1 MISGARKARPS
12 FLRRLVARAQARE
25 LAAFVVSGPEATR
38 AIGVDLEAAG
48 LRVSHTPRHA
58 SVLVLVG
65 ELPPGLK
72 RAAAVAYAQM
82 PRPRAILAVG
92 VGDVSP
98 LPAPDVAVGPGQE
111 DVAVGAAEL
120 RRLFARSAF
129 SPEASDFDVD
139 AIRIQTEY
147 VCPMHPEIVRSE
159 PGSCPICGMD
169 LVPREAAGMNNLGA
183 TDDAGH
189 GTHHGSMDHGGHEQ
203 HDAQEEDHGSHG
215 NTDNGEGE
223 HPAAAHDDREEGRDE
238 GHEVADHGH
247 TERDGHGQGGVS
259 HAEHDHAEHQHA
271 DEGDAEAHPDG
282 HGDSEHGAHGEHEG
296 RKHTEH
302 GGHDHGGHEHMD
314 HDDMGFM
321 SMVEMTENLPRS
333 SDGLQMEWVEGVPFG
348 PLFPGLPGGLTLTVT
363 LDGDTVAGAEAES
376 IEGRASADDLA
387 GPAETLADRLARLD
401 PLSPIAYRVLALR
414 ALESAA
420 GVEPDERMVFAR
432 VGALE
437 KERATSHLGWL
448 SLFGRLIGYRWLED
462 RAGRFQL
469 ALVRAASIDE
479 VARLWIEAGRLS
491 RRVEKTPLLRRK
503 LRDVGLLPEEAEP
516 LGSVARAAGVG
527 RDARADEEVYQSLG
541 FEPVIREGDDALSRL
556 RVRLAEIEQSLD
568 LVQKAGEMAVP
579 ERTPNGVTLREGS
592 ATVETPRGAAALRL
606 TPERGALEVVELDEP
621 SARHLGLVGEV
632 AEQQELADAL
642 VGVASLDL
650 SPWGMAR

>member
-1 MISGARKARPS
+1 VISGARQARPN
-12 FLRRLVARAQARE
+12 FFRRLVAWAQARE
-25 LAAFVVSGPEATR
+25 LAAFVVSGPEAAR

-48 LRVSHTPRHA
+48 LRASHTPRHA

-72 RAAAVAYAQM
+72 RATAVAYAQM

-92 VGDVSP
+92 VGDVSL
-98 LPAPDVAVGPGQE
+98 LPKPDVAVGPGQE
-111 DVAVGAAEL
+111 DVAAGAAEL

-139 AIRIQTEY
+139 AIRTQTEY
-147 VCPMHPEIVRSE
+147 VCPMHPEVVRSE

-169 LVPREAAGMNNLGA
+169 LVPRGAAGVNNLGA
-183 TDDAGH
+183 ADDAGD
-189 GTHHGSMDHGGHEQ
+189 GTHHGSMDHGSHEQ
-203 HDAQEEDHGSHG
+203 HDAQDEDHGSHG
-215 NTDNGEGE
+215 DTGHGEGE
-223 HPAAAHDDREEGRDE
+223 HPTAAHDDREEGWDE
-238 GHEVADHGH
+238 GREVADHGH
-247 TERDGHGQGGVS
+247 SEHDGHGQGGVS
-259 HAEHDHAEHQHA
+259 HGEHDHAEHQHT
-271 DEGDAEAHPDG
+271 DEGDADAHPDG

-296 RKHTEH
+296 HEHTDH

-314 HDDMGFM
+314 HGDMGFM

-333 SDGLQMEWVEGVPFG
+333 SDGLQMEWVEDVPFG

-363 LDGDTVAGAEAES
+363 LDGDTVAGAEAEG
-376 IEGRASADDLA
+376 IEGRASAKDL
-387 GPAETLADRLARLD
+387 GGLAETLADRLARLD

-437 KERATSHLGWL
+437 KERAASHLGWL
-448 SLFGRLIGYRWLED
+448 SLFGRLIGYQWLED
-462 RAGRFQL
+462 RAGSFQL

-479 VARLWIEAGRLS
+479 VARLWVEAGRLS

-503 LRDVGLLPEEAEP
+503 LRGVGLLPEEAEP
-516 LGSVARAAGVG
+516 LGPVARAAGVG
-527 RDARADEEVYQSLG
+527 RDARADEEIYQSLG
-541 FEPVIREGDDALSRL
+541 FESVIREGDDALSRL
-556 RVRLAEIEQSLD
+556 RVRLTEIEQSLD
-568 LVQKAGEMAVP
+568 LVQKAGEMTIP
-579 ERTPNGVTLREGS
+579 ERTLNGVPLREGS
-592 ATVETPRGAAALRL
+592 ATVETPRGAATLHL
-606 TPERGALEVVELDEP
+606 TPERGALKDLELDEP
-621 SARHLGLVGEV
+621 SARHLGLVGVV
-632 AEQQELADAL
+632 AEQQELADVL

-650 SPWGMAR
+650 SPWGVAR